1 MTMKRMISMLVLC
14 LLLSCSTIAAAAGS
28 ISGIVNQPNS
38 ARGMQLAKG
47 EAGGG
52 MIWDMSAPKNKKASN
67 NVDVWLIERGIN
79 FTALP
84 YDTVQKWYVDGTI
97 PQGQPIYHTST
108 NEEGQFEFK
117 DIPAADY
124 YLMILDSNGQEQNQ
138 NLTEKMSRDELMKK
152 LPHVDEF
159 ELFMVG
165 MRTCL
170 VQKINLKNGQH
181 IKIRPG
187 FL

>member
-1 MTMKRMISMLVLC
+1 MKRIIALFVCC
-14 LLLSCSTIAAAAGS
+14 LLLSGSAIAAAAGS
-28 ISGIVNQPNS
+28 ISGIVTQPNS
-38 ARGMQLAKG
+38 ARGMQMTQG
-47 EAGGG
+47 ESGAG
-52 MIWDMSAPKNKKASN
+52 MMWDMSAPKNRKNTRQA
-67 NVDVWLIERGIN
+67 DVWLIERGIN

-84 YDTVQKWYVDGTI
+84 YEIVQEWYVNGTI
-97 PQGQPIYHTST
+97 PQNQPIYHTVT
-108 NEEGQFEFK
+108 NEEGVFNFQ
-117 DIPAADY
+117 DVPAADY
-124 YLMILDSNGQEQNQ
+124 YLMILDPSGQEATQ

-165 MRTCL
+165 MRSCL
-170 VQKINLKNGQH
+170 VQKITLKNGQN